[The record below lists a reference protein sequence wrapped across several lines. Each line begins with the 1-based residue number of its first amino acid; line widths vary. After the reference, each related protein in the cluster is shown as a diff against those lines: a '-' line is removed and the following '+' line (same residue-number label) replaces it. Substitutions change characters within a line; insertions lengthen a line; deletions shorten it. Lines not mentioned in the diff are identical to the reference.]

1 MLPLMMSL
9 GAFAHDAK
17 IGGICYNLNSTTKE
31 ASVTFGGSYYD
42 GQEKYQGAVN
52 IPSTVISDGIT
63 YNVTSIGD
71 CAFSESL
78 GTHDNDLTSITIPN
92 SVTSIG
98 KWAFAGCWKL
108 SSVTIPNSVTSIGA
122 SAFRGCEKLETVN
135 IPNGVTSIAEET
147 FIDCAFSSITIPNSV
162 TSIGAQA
169 FQQCRNL
176 TSITIPNSVTSI
188 GAQAFYGCPY
198 LKSINV
204 PNSVTEI
211 GSRAFHGTR
220 WFCDQPF
227 GLTYINSVLYSCY
240 EVDNWQETIVIKD
253 GTQSIAGNAFVGSGV
268 KSVTIPNSV
277 KSIGDNAFEGTML
290 TSVTIPS
297 SVTSIG
303 KEAFSKCEN
312 LTKVKM
318 PESLKS
324 IGDMAFQFCYKLSSV
339 TIPNSVTNLG
349 SGAFSYSGL
358 KSVTIGNSLTSIGSE
373 TFWGCASLTTITFG
387 NSVTRI
393 EEKAFYDCDGLTSI
407 IIPNSV
413 ESLGRRSFTDCTNLK
428 SVTIPASVKAIA
440 SGTFSNCTNLTSVT
454 NLATTPQKID
464 AQTFS
469 IYGTLHVLP
478 GCKAAYEAAENWKNF
493 TIVEDAEPQATAKAI
508 MELINS
514 IGKVEN
520 TEACKTKIEA
530 ARAAYDALS
539 NEQQALVK
547 NYNILVEAENAYSK
561 FGASTGITN
570 VNADNTP
577 KDAKYLEN
585 GKIVIVKNGKRFNI
599 NGL

>member
-1 MLPLMMSL
+1 MMKTIMKRSLMMLPLMMSL

-31 ASVTFGGSYYD
+31 ASVTYEGNYD
-42 GQEKYQGAVN
+42 GQGKYQGAVN

-71 CAFSESL
+71 FAFSESL

-108 SSVTIPNSVTSIGA
+108 TSVTIPNSVTSIGA
-122 SAFRGCEKLETVN
+122 QAFRVCEKLETVN
-135 IPNGVTSIAEET
+135 IPNGVTSIAEGT
-147 FIDCAFSSITIPNSV
+147 FIDCAFSSITIPESV
-162 TSIGAQA
+162 TTIDAEA
-169 FQQCRNL
+169 FHGCRNL
-176 TSITIPNSVTSI
+176 TSITIPNSVTNIGAQAFRDCHGLTSINIPNSVTSI
-188 GAQAFYGCPY
+188 GAQAFYGCLY

-211 GSRAFHGTR
+211 GSRAFHATR
-220 WFCDQPF
+220 WFNDQPF

-240 EVDNWQETIVIKD
+240 EEDNWQETIVIKD
-253 GTQSIAGNAFVGSGV
+253 GTQSIAGSAFAGTGI

-290 TSVTIPS
+290 TSVTIPN

-303 KEAFSKCEN
+303 KEAFARCEN

-324 IGDMAFQFCYKLSSV
+324 IGDMAFQFCHELSSV

-349 SGAFSYSGL
+349 SGAFL
-358 KSVTIGNSLTSIGSE
+358 V
-373 TFWGCASLTTITFG
+373 
-387 NSVTRI
+387 
-393 EEKAFYDCDGLTSI
+393 
-407 IIPNSV
+407 
-413 ESLGRRSFTDCTNLK
+413 
-428 SVTIPASVKAIA
+428 
-440 SGTFSNCTNLTSVT
+440 CTNLTSVT
-454 NLATTPQKID
+454 NLAKTPQKID

-469 IYGTLHVLP
+469 VYGTLHVLP
-478 GCKAAYEAAENWKNF
+478 GCKAAYEAAAIWKNF
-493 TIVEDAEPQATAKAI
+493 TIVEDANAEPQATAKTI

-539 NEQQALVK
+539 KEQQALVK

-561 FGASTGITN
+561 FGTSTGITN

-585 GKIVIVKNGKRFNI
+585 GKIVIIKNGKQFNI